1 MAHRTFLAACL
12 VAAAGAARAQTP
24 PAAPAVAAPNTWGSV
39 GGSTT
44 LMGHDFTE
52 ELTGYFVKRYLGAT
66 YCQVTP
72 ASGETVEV
80 FGQLNAPDGATL
92 SQLQFWAYDVDPVD
106 GLNVSLWEACQEPGG
121 NPVSIQLGTVD
132 TIGAIGTYFGFT
144 PLNGHR
150 VMNRN
155 CTYTVRVQF
164 NPGPVDCKGTALQL
178 QKVEV
183 DWVRDV
189 APPVGQPSFSDV
201 PADHPFYKYI
211 EALYSSAVTGGC
223 GDLHFCPDAPLTR
236 GQMAVFLS
244 KALGL
249 QWP

>member
-12 VAAAGAARAQTP
+12 VAAAGVARAQMP
-24 PAAPAVAAPNTWGSV
+24 PAAPVVASPKTWGSR

-44 LMGHDFTE
+44 MMAHDFAE
-52 ELTGYFVKRYLGAT
+52 KLTGYFVSRYLGAM
-66 YCQVTP
+66 YCYVTP
-72 ASGETVEV
+72 ATDPTVEAFAQV
-80 FGQLNAPDGATL
+80 DAPDGATL
-92 SQLQFWAYDVDPVD
+92 SQLQFWAYDVDPAD
-106 GLNVSLWEACQEPGG
+106 GLNVSLWEACQAPGG
-121 NPVSIQLGTVD
+121 NPVSIQLASVD
-132 TIGAIGTYFGFT
+132 TFGAIGTYFGFT
-144 PLNGHR
+144 PLNNHR
-150 VMNRN
+150 VNNRE

-164 NPGPVDCKGTALQL
+164 NPGPVDCTGAALQL

-201 PADHPFYKYI
+201 PADHPFYRYI

-223 GDLHFCPDAPLTR
+223 GDLNFCPDAPLTR
-236 GQMAVFLS
+236 GQMATFLA